1 MELHKWQGAA
11 WQLLQLKLCLWGS
24 LICPIPVIL
33 FNFFWAFHWEPPC
46 SSESLERRCASL
58 LGEIQDPLLPKM
70 WLFMVMVEHLWQKPY
85 YVLWVIFR
93 CMFLSLQ
100 RQDLRGS
107 WQDLSSPQTSWKK
120 QNILLP
126 DASWEGS
133 CQEQEELKEFSN
145 FEVFCPWN
153 QPWSKKS

>member
-11 WQLLQLKLCLWGS
+11 WNCFSWSYVCVGLWYA
-24 LICPIPVIL
+24 P
-33 FNFFWAFHWEPPC
+33 
-46 SSESLERRCASL
+46 SL
-58 LGEIQDPLLPKM
+58 LFCLTFEPSTESHLVVLSHWRGDVPHCYGKIQDSLLRKM
-70 WLFMVMVEHLWQKPY
+70 WLFMMMVEDLWQKPY

-107 WQDLSSPQTSWKK
+107 WQDLSSPQASWKQ

-126 DASWEGS
+126 DAFWGGS

-145 FEVFCPWN
+145 FKIFCPWN
-153 QPWSKKS
+153 KLWNKKS